1 MPSPANIAVASAVAG
16 IGLAVAGVY
25 LLAGLGWALL
35 VAAAPPL
42 LLAAVLM
49 RGLLRVG

>member
-1 MPSPANIAVASAVAG
+1 MLSPAKIATASALAG
-16 IGLAVAGVY
+16 TGMAVAGVY

-35 VAAAPPL
+35 AAAAPLL